1 MSKTKTKTRSG
12 GAELRDTEHPAWSP
26 IALAV
31 LPELDIEAGD
41 PRPVIEFVPKDGSDG
56 WAARLTLDETSQ
68 LINDLTRLLVK
79 RHSMIWKTTTA

>member
-1 MSKTKTKTRSG
+1 MSKTKTSRS
-12 GAELRDTEHPAWSP
+12 GAELRDAEHPTWAP
-26 IALAV
+26 ITLAV

-79 RHSMIWKTTTA
+79 RHSMISKTTTA